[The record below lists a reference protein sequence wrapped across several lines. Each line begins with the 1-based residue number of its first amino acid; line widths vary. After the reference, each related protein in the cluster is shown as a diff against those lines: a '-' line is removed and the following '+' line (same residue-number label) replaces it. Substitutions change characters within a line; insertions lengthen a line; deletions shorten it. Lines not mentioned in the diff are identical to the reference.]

1 MILRAIR
8 SAAVWYIYFPHLA
21 ILRKIGPRAA
31 LLLTRAFAYLHWTLT
46 LVGYEAR
53 TRRAMQHAFPEMSSA
68 ELRRQIRKH
77 LIVKYQNFVEW
88 HLYGTPGG
96 KRFVAETYRLPEEA
110 KRKIEEVRAKGR
122 GVVALVFHYGFSKM
136 TWPAF
141 NEAGYDTYQH
151 LFRGATYA
159 GSTFPWVARAALDAQ
174 TRSDKESGLGVIYQR
189 PNLTYVVLVR
199 HLRRNEIIGMAA
211 DGMMGTEFV
220 DAPFLDGT
228 MPYPTGAARAAMM
241 TGTDIVPIFVL
252 PKGLFGHEIF
262 VEASIPAPT
271 SAPESIATCV
281 RAYVAVL
288 DKYVRMYPWAWWT
301 WRRLEWKQ
309 RSDGSTEYVARALPT
324 EEAMWHDSL
333 GTQPERKTE
342 APASTETGSPRRAA
356 GEPAQSSMS

>member
-1 MILRAIR
+1 M
-8 SAAVWYIYFPHLA
+8 
-21 ILRKIGPRAA
+21 GPRPA
-31 LLLTRAFAYLHWTLT
+31 LLFTRLFANLHWLLT
-46 LVGYEAR
+46 LVGYEAS
-53 TRRAMQHAFPEMSSA
+53 TRRAMRHAFPEMSSG
-68 ELRRQIRKH
+68 EVSRQLRKH

-88 HLYGTPGG
+88 HLYSTPRG
-96 KRFVAETYRLPEEA
+96 KRFVAQTYRLPEEA
-110 KRKIEEVRAKGR
+110 KRRIEEVRAKGR

-141 NEAGYDTYQH
+141 HAAGYDTYQH

-159 GSTFPWVARAALDAQ
+159 GSTFPWVAKAALDAQ
-174 TRSDKESGLGVIYQR
+174 TRSDKDSGLGVIYQR

-228 MPYPTGAARAAMM
+228 MPYPTGAARAASQ

-271 SAPESIATCV
+271 SSPDSVATCV
-281 RAYVAVL
+281 KAYVAVL
-288 DKYVRMYPWAWWT
+288 DKYVRLYPWAWWT
-301 WRRLEWKQ
+301 WRRLEWTRQ
-309 RSDGSTEYVARALPT
+309 SDGSTQYVARALQA
-324 EEAMWHDSL
+324 EEGMWHDSM
-333 GTQPERKTE
+333 GTQPERK
-342 APASTETGSPRRAA
+342 AKQPASTDAA
-356 GEPAQSSMS
+356 QATADAARPGLP